1 MKSMKGCIFL
11 LVVAVLLVSTWTYA
25 QEFLGQRLKVE
36 GSWNGESLRVSRIQ
50 PRDAKEDPKR
60 LRISGQIESVDTKAA
75 MFRIGPVRIDWSA
88 STKWDG
94 IAAEQVGPQRAVE
107 VRGFLVDN
115 SHMIATDIT
124 VSAESDLKRIELI
137 GAVTDE
143 QLQPNGITRLTVAGI
158 PADVTK
164 SVSARSSGL
173 VRRADERRPAE
184 QYTIPLRGRPLTI
197 GGSFG
202 SKARFEGNTELHD
215 NADDDDFRFEQEL
228 KLEFFYPWSEN
239 MLFFLE
245 GKALYEARFR
255 TPSGRREVTQWLA
268 RDQAWLYWSNVA
280 DSRFS
285 LQIGRQ
291 NFRDLREWWWDR
303 DLDAVRMHY
312 DLSRFHAELALAQ
325 EMMPVSTLENGID
338 PTENKVFRV
347 LGHTAW
353 SWASK
358 QRVDGFFLYN
368 LDHSKKHRVGST
380 VRPDRE
386 DKSDANLVW
395 LGLGASGEQSVERL
409 GTFDYIVQGGWVGG
423 NERLL
428 KFNENDD
435 GKNSVASRRNRRIS
449 GWGFD
454 SVLTWETPLPWRPS
468 LSLGYAFGS
477 GDRNAGREDTSFRQT
492 DLQDNQGKF
501 NGVKRFRYYGE
512 LLRPELSNM
521 HIWTAALGFN
531 FWRSSSL
538 DLVYHLY
545 RQVHA
550 SSSVRSLRLDVDP
563 RGKRRGIGQEWD
575 VILAFRGWEHVDVI
589 FTGSVFRAGSAFGKR
604 SGNLASGLTLEVSY
618 NF

>member
-1 MKSMKGCIFL
+1 MKSTKSCIAL
-11 LVVAVLLVSTWTYA
+11 LVFAFLLVSTWTYA

-36 GSWNGESLRVSRIQ
+36 GNWNGESLRVSRVQ

-60 LRISGQIESVDTKAA
+60 IRISGQIESIDAA
-75 MFRIGPVRIDWSA
+75 ATTFRIGPVRIDWNA
-88 STKWDG
+88 STKWEG
-94 IAAEQVGPQRAVE
+94 LTAGQLAAQQGVE
-107 VRGFLVDN
+107 VRGVLIEK
-115 SHMIATDIT
+115 SHMVATDVT
-124 VSAESDLKRIELI
+124 VSSETNAKRIELI

-143 QLQPNGITRLTVAGI
+143 QPQPGGISRLTIAGV
-158 PADVTK
+158 PADVSK

-173 VRRADERRPAE
+173 VRRADERRPEE

-202 SKARFEGNTELHD
+202 SKGRFEGNMELHD
-215 NADDDDFRFEQEL
+215 DADDDDFRFEQEL
-228 KLEFFYPWSEN
+228 KLEFFYPWGEN

-245 GKALYEARFR
+245 SKAIYEARFR
-255 TPSGRREVTQWLA
+255 TPSGRREVTKWLA
-268 RDQAWLYWSNVA
+268 RDQAWLYWSNVG

-285 LQIGRQ
+285 LQVGRQ
-291 NFRDLREWWWDR
+291 NFRDPREWWWDR
-303 DLDAVRMHY
+303 DLDAIRMHY

-338 PTENKVFRV
+338 PTENKIFRI
-347 LGHTAW
+347 LGQTAW

-358 QRVDGFFLYN
+358 QRVDGFFLHN

-380 VRPDRE
+380 VRPDRQDE
-386 DKSDANLVW
+386 SDANLTW
-395 LGLGASGEQSVERL
+395 LGLSASGEQS
-409 GTFDYIVQGGWVGG
+409 FDRFGGFTYLMQGAWVGG
-423 NERLL
+423 RERLL
-428 KFNENDD
+428 KFGDNADER
-435 GKNSVASRRNRRIS
+435 NSVESRRKHRVS

-454 SVLTWETPLPWRPS
+454 SALTWETPLPWKPS
-468 LSLGYAFGS
+468 LTLGYAFGS
-477 GDRNAGREDTSFRQT
+477 GKRKETAFRQT

-501 NGVKRFRYYGE
+501 TGVKRFRYYGE

-521 HIWTAALGFN
+521 HIWTAAVGFN

-589 FTGSVFRAGSAFGKR
+589 FTGSVFRAGSAYGKR